1 MRLLFLLKEGIAGFK
16 RARLAATI
24 SIATITLSLSLIGM
38 FALLVHHLSAQF
50 QQTYGRI
57 QLEVFI
63 DPAIDS
69 AQRQALEGRMQ
80 QLAAVE
86 AVQYVS
92 PEMALQRFQQDFG
105 DDLLTVLEGENPF
118 PPSLQVIL
126 KKEYAELEKVEA
138 AVEAIRALPQ
148 VDEVIFQEK
157 FIRLINRYFF
167 IGLIVATTIG
177 ATIFFISTMLIFN
190 TIRLTIHSRKT
201 VIEIMRLVGAT
212 HFFIKA
218 PFVIEGLLQGLIGSL
233 LASGALW
240 LMSDLLRAFFLPG
253 LTIPWMYFLFLCGT
267 GILLGLL
274 GSYFSIGKYLKF

>member
-1 MRLLFLLKEGIAGFK
+1 MKLLFLLKEGIAGFK

-24 SIATITLSLSLIGM
+24 SIATIALSLALIGM
-38 FALLVHHLSAQF
+38 FALLVHHLSTRF

-63 DPAIDS
+63 DPLIDNM
-69 AQRQALEGRMQ
+69 QRQSLENRIQ
-80 QLAAVE
+80 ELAAVE
-86 AVQYVS
+86 VVQYVS
-92 PEMALQRFQQDFG
+92 PEAALQRFQQDFG
-105 DDLLTVLEGENPF
+105 DDLLTVLEGDNPF
-118 PPSLQVIL
+118 PPSLRVIL
-126 KKEYAELEKVEA
+126 KKEHAELEKVEA
-138 AVEAIRALPQ
+138 AVKAIRDLPQ

-157 FIRLINRYFF
+157 FIRLVNRYFF
-167 IGLIVATTIG
+167 IGLIVATAIG

-212 HFFIKA
+212 NFFIKA

-240 LMSDLLRAFFLPG
+240 LLTDLLRALFLPD
-253 LTIPWMYFLFLCGT
+253 LAIPWMYYLFLCGT

-274 GSYFSIGKYLKF
+274 GSYFSIGKYLRF

>member
-1 MRLLFLLKEGIAGFK
+1 MKLLFLLKEGIAGFK

-24 SIATITLSLSLIGM
+24 TIATITLSLALIGM
-38 FALLVHHLSAQF
+38 FTLLVHHLSAQF
-50 QQTYGRI
+50 QQTYGRV

-63 DPAIDS
+63 DPVIDS
-69 AQRQALEGRMQ
+69 AQRQLLESRIQ
-80 QLAAVE
+80 ELAAVE

-92 PEMALQRFQQDFG
+92 PEAALQRFQQDFG

-118 PPSLQVIL
+118 PPSLRVIL
-126 KKEYAELEKVEA
+126 KKEYAELEQVEA
-138 AVEAIRALPQ
+138 AVAAIRALPR

-157 FIRLINRYFF
+157 FIRLVNQYFF
-167 IGLIVATTIG
+167 IGLIVATAIG
-177 ATIFFISTMLIFN
+177 ATIFFIATMLIFN

-212 HFFIKA
+212 NFFIKA

-233 LASGALW
+233 LAGGALW
-240 LMSDLLRAFFLPG
+240 LLADLLRAFFLPG
-253 LTIPWMYFLFLCGT
+253 LAIPWMYYLFLCGT

>member
-1 MRLLFLLKEGIAGFK
+1 MKLLFLLKEGIAGFK

-24 SIATITLSLSLIGM
+24 SIATITLSLALIGI

-63 DPAIDS
+63 DPVIDD
-69 AQRQALEGRMQ
+69 AQRRSLENRIQGM
-80 QLAAVE
+80 AAVE
-86 AVQYVS
+86 AVQYIS
-92 PEMALQRFQQDFG
+92 PEAALQRFQQDFG
-105 DDLLTVLEGENPF
+105 DELLTVLEGENPF
-118 PPSLQVIL
+118 PPSLRVIL
-126 KKEYAELEKVEA
+126 KKEYAELEQVEA
-138 AVEAIRALPQ
+138 AVTAIRALPR

-157 FIRLINRYFF
+157 FIRLVNQYFF
-167 IGLIVATTIG
+167 IGLIAATAIG

-201 VIEIMRLVGAT
+201 LIEIMRLVGAT
-212 HFFIKA
+212 NAFIKA
-218 PFVIEGLLQGLIGSL
+218 PFVFEGVLQGLIGSL

-240 LMSDLLRAFFLPG
+240 LLADLLRALFLPE
-253 LTIPWMYFLFLCGT
+253 LAIPWMYYLFLIGS

>member
-1 MRLLFLLKEGIAGFK
+1 MKLLFLLKEGIAGFK

-24 SIATITLSLSLIGM
+24 SIATITLSLALIGM

-50 QQTYGRI
+50 QQTYGRV

-63 DPAIDS
+63 DPVIDS
-69 AQRQALEGRMQ
+69 AQRQLLESRIQ
-80 QLAAVE
+80 ELAAVE

-92 PEMALQRFQQDFG
+92 PEAALQRFQQDFG

-118 PPSLQVIL
+118 PPSLRVIL
-126 KKEYAELEKVEA
+126 KKEYAELEQVEA
-138 AVEAIRALPQ
+138 AVAAIRALPR

-157 FIRLINRYFF
+157 FIRLVNQYFF
-167 IGLIVATTIG
+167 IGLIVATAIG
-177 ATIFFISTMLIFN
+177 ATIFFIATMLIFN

-212 HFFIKA
+212 NFFIKA

-233 LASGALW
+233 LAGGALW
-240 LMSDLLRAFFLPG
+240 LLADLLRAFFLPG
-253 LTIPWMYFLFLCGT
+253 LAIPWMYYLFLCGT